1 MKKQIT
7 LSQAMEVLIDRLK
20 NDEDMWDIWIQNIT
34 NAYWA
39 EVLLMDNGSHNISSL
54 GYNTAERFL
63 KQLTGKK

>member
-7 LSQAMEVLIDRLK
+7 LSEAMEVLIDRLK
-20 NDEDMWDIWIQNIT
+20 NDEDMWDAWRQYII

-39 EVLLMDNGSHNISSL
+39 EMLHKEKPDSIPVTGH
-54 GYNTAERFL
+54 NTAERFL